1 MHCKFNI
8 IKIGVKHKHP
18 NGSCH
23 QQKNNNNNILIEKK
37 MENSPE
43 INVLRE
49 WTHNDKE

>member
-23 QQKNNNNNILIEKK
+23 QQKNNNNNNILIEKK

-49 WTHNDKE
+49 